1 MTKEAKLVGT
11 IIVIVLIVL
20 GVGVFLMLRS
30 PQNYSNPT
38 PASDPKTKEE
48 AIGRETPNVRGKSD
62 SKITVIEFGDVQCP
76 ACAAVNPSVD
86 ELYKQYGDRV
96 KFVFRHYPLPQHQNA
111 KVAADAVEAAGDQGK
126 FWEMLDALYA
136 KQPEWE
142 TLRDPKPVFRQIA
155 KDLGLDAEKFDKALV
170 GMTHRDRINQDETDG
185 TALGNPGTPT
195 FYVNGEQVY
204 GSGISAVK
212 QKIEEALKQ

>member
-20 GVGVFLMLRS
+20 GFGVFLMLRS
-30 PQNYSNPT
+30 PQNYANPT
-38 PASDPKTKEE
+38 PATDPKTREE
-48 AIGRETPNVRGKSD
+48 AIERETPNVRGKLD
-62 SKITVIEFGDVQCP
+62 SAITVIEFADVQCP
-76 ACAAVNPSVD
+76 ACAAVNPSVN
-86 ELYKQYGDRV
+86 ELFKEYGDRV
-96 KFVFRHYPLPQHQNA
+96 KFIFRHYPLPQHQNA
-111 KVAADAVEAAGDQGK
+111 KTAADAVEAAGDQGK
-126 FWEMLDALYA
+126 FWDMLDALYA

-142 TLRDPKPVFRQIA
+142 TLRDPKPVYRQIA

-170 GMTHRDRINQDETDG
+170 GMVHRDRINQDETDG
-185 TALGNPGTPT
+185 SALGNPGTPT

-204 GSGISAVK
+204 GSGLSAVK